1 MVMLPGSPEW
11 AGISLELTTWLIDL
25 CSCFQVPIANKVK
38 NLDMYHGWVVRSGI
52 ISFGGKKTFLFSHCT
67 KKWTRERC
75 LWKRMKSP
83 FVFSIQI
90 FWSVLAPHSTSA
102 WLMCSWRAVLVPSL
116 GRFSLFLG
124 VLITCYSVTFS
135 PFPVRADPVTLG
147 RTWVCRGQALN
158 PRAAVGAAPGLWRED
173 YHCPMQ
179 SYRAVGTGRDVG
191 TWSEQWHNSSLPLPP
206 PFHCT
211 CLWDLCWVA
220 DTYPPVAPLSSFP
233 NGRWS
238 CFWWVLLSGIS
249 KPLKKKTWLPSHT
262 ILVRSLIQVFG

>member
-179 SYRAVGTGRDVG
+179 SYRAVGTGRDFGHLLKWAVA
-191 TWSEQWHNSSLPLPP
+191 QLQPAPASSFSLYLPLRPVLSCR
-206 PFHCT
+206 HIST
-211 CLWDLCWVA
+211 CCPTQQFPQWQMKLLLMSTPLW
-220 DTYPPVAPLSSFP
+220 
-233 NGRWS
+233 
-238 CFWWVLLSGIS
+238 
-249 KPLKKKTWLPSHT
+249 H
-262 ILVRSLIQVFG
+262 